1 MFKNYL
7 YIKNN
12 KDMNNYLNAFE
23 TEQEF
28 LDFKN
33 SSGFSN
39 NTVSYVEENSTIW
52 YGSIK
57 RTPIEIENM
66 AEDIINNIINTER

>member
-1 MFKNYL
+1 M
-7 YIKNN
+7 N
-12 KDMNNYLNAFE
+12 KYLNIFE

-39 NTVSYVEENSTIW
+39 NTVNYVREDDSIW
-52 YGSIK
+52 YGPIK
-57 RTPIEIENM
+57 RTPTEIEEKANILI
-66 AEDIINNIINTER
+66 DNIINTER

>member
-1 MFKNYL
+1 M
-7 YIKNN
+7 N
-12 KDMNNYLNAFE
+12 KYLNTFE

-39 NTVSYVEENSTIW
+39 NTVSYVKENSTIW

>member
-1 MFKNYL
+1 M
-7 YIKNN
+7 N
-12 KDMNNYLNAFE
+12 KYLNIFE

-39 NTVSYVEENSTIW
+39 NTVSYVREDDSIW
-52 YGSIK
+52 YGPIK
-57 RTPIEIENM
+57 RTPTEIEEKANILI
-66 AEDIINNIINTER
+66 DNIINTER

>member
-1 MFKNYL
+1 M
-7 YIKNN
+7 N
-12 KDMNNYLNAFE
+12 KYLNIFE

-39 NTVSYVEENSTIW
+39 NTVSYVREDDSIW
-52 YGSIK
+52 YGPIK

>member
-1 MFKNYL
+1 M
-7 YIKNN
+7 N
-12 KDMNNYLNAFE
+12 KYLNIFE

-39 NTVSYVEENSTIW
+39 NTISYVKEDASIW
-52 YGSIK
+52 YGPIK
-57 RTPIEIENM
+57 RTPTEIEEKANNLI
-66 AEDIINNIINTER
+66 DNIINTSV

>member
-1 MFKNYL
+1 M
-7 YIKNN
+7 N
-12 KDMNNYLNAFE
+12 KYLNIFE

-39 NTVSYVEENSTIW
+39 NTVSYVKEDGSIC
-52 YGSIK
+52 YGPIK
-57 RTPIEIENM
+57 RTPIEIEDM
-66 AEDIINNIINTER
+66 TDGIINNIINIER

>member
-1 MFKNYL
+1 M
-7 YIKNN
+7 N
-12 KDMNNYLNAFE
+12 KYLNIFE

-39 NTVSYVEENSTIW
+39 NTVNYVRENSCIW
-52 YGSIK
+52 YGPIK
-57 RTPIEIENM
+57 RNPIEIENM
-66 AEDIINNIINTER
+66 ADDIINNIINTER

>member
-1 MFKNYL
+1 M
-7 YIKNN
+7 N
-12 KDMNNYLNAFE
+12 KYLNIFE

-39 NTVSYVEENSTIW
+39 NTISYVKEDDSIW
-52 YGSIK
+52 YGPIK
-57 RTPIEIENM
+57 RTPTEIEEKANILI
-66 AEDIINNIINTER
+66 DNIINTER